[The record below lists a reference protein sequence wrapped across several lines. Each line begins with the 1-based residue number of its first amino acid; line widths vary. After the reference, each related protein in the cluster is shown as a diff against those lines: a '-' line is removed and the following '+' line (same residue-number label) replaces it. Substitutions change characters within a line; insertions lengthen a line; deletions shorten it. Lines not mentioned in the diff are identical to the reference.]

1 MSQAKGVVI
10 MALHMRLGVDWGLAK
25 RGEMCPHVTMK
36 SKPLEVLTGRWQEAT
51 LSGESCID
59 SGRRLQPPIPKHLT
73 E

>member
-25 RGEMCPHVTMK
+25 GGEMVTMK
-36 SKPLEVLTGRWQEAT
+36 SKTLEVLTGRWQEAT
-51 LSGESCID
+51 WFAESCID
-59 SGRRLQPPIPKHLT
+59 IGRRLQPPIPKHLT